1 VRIVLYPDPV
11 LFKVATPIEELP
23 SNLDEIRDGMRHVMK
38 LERGVGLAAPQ
49 VGLSSR
55 LILVNPTGEPEDE
68 MFLLNPEITRFF
80 GEEEWGEEG
89 CLSFPGIYGQV
100 LRHTHIEVSFSDCD
114 GIEQQLVAEDLYARV
129 LQHEIDHLDGRIFV
143 NRMRPSDKLL
153 NREALEELRRRYEE
167 QAS

>member
-1 VRIVLYPDPV
+1 MRIVLYPDPV
-11 LFKVATPIEELP
+11 LLKSAAPIEELP

-38 LERGVGLAAPQ
+38 LERGIGLAAPQ

-100 LRHTHIEVSFSDCD
+100 LRHTHVEVSFFDCD
-114 GIEQQLVAEDLYARV
+114 GTEQQLVAEDLYARV

-143 NRMRPSDKLL
+143 NRMRPSDKIL
-153 NREALEELRRRYEE
+153 NREALEELHRRYKE
-167 QAS
+167 QTS

>member
-1 VRIVLYPDPV
+1 MRIVLYPDPV
-11 LFKVATPIEELP
+11 LLKPATPIEELP

-38 LERGVGLAAPQ
+38 LERGIGLAAPQ

-100 LRHTHIEVSFSDCD
+100 LRHTHVEVSFTDCD
-114 GIEQQLVAEDLYARV
+114 GIERQLVAEDLYARV
-129 LQHEIDHLDGRIFV
+129 LQHEIDHLDGQIFV
-143 NRMRPSDKLL
+143 NRMRQSDKLL
-153 NREALEELRRRYEE
+153 NREPLEELRRRYEE
-167 QAS
+167 QTS

>member
-1 VRIVLYPDPV
+1 MRIVLYPDPV
-11 LFKVATPIEELP
+11 LLKLATPIEELP

-38 LERGVGLAAPQ
+38 LERGIGLAAPQ

-100 LRHTHIEVSFSDCD
+100 LRHTHVEVSFIDCD
-114 GIEQQLVAEDLYARV
+114 GIEQQLVAEDVYARV
-129 LQHEIDHLDGRIFV
+129 LQHEIDHLDGRLFV

-167 QAS
+167 QTS